1 MRRWLRFEDR
11 YSVSDIYCLYN
22 NIEPTEKAV
31 THLDKCVIETGVSNP
46 ACLSV
51 SKSRILSM
59 EQSNT
64 DGCVVFFDMDPVTP
78 EDVMLTSEVFKAKAF
93 KRDFVTYAPVVWCA
107 ETLACSCLGIHV
119 DELLHPATEVARL
132 LEDKRTKRLR
142 DILNPCQVVD
152 TLNTLLLHS
161 KYNKKTLKVICSGE
175 LGYTYDETIC
185 FLDNLRQD
193 VCSSLDMLW
202 EKVPPSLRNNYD
214 GNKEELLRQLG
225 LL

>member
-11 YSVSDIYCLYN
+11 YGVSDIYCIYN
-22 NIEPTEKAV
+22 NIAPTERAV
-31 THLDKCVIETGVSNP
+31 TYLDSCIIETGVSNP

-59 EQSNT
+59 EQSSA

-78 EDVMLTSEVFKAKAF
+78 KDIMLTSEVFKAKAF

-107 ETLACSCLGIHV
+107 ETLACHCLGIPV
-119 DELLHPATEVARL
+119 DELLHPATEVAKHL
-132 LEDKRTKRLR
+132 GDMKTKRLR
-142 DILNPCQVVD
+142 DVLNSHHVVD
-152 TLNTLLLHS
+152 TLNTLLYSS
-161 KYNKKTLKVICSGE
+161 KYNQKTLKVICSGE
-175 LGYTYDETIC
+175 LGYTYGETIC